1 MTLTTAK
8 HIHRRFR
15 LMLGLGLLALGLGAC
30 SSDELPQPGK
40 EPVQEN
46 AISLG
51 FYINVSDGVNP
62 ASDMS
67 RATPTD
73 GEYHPGS
80 GYENFIDIEGGD
92 FAIYFFDKDNKYIA
106 PFANPSLERL
116 DITNS
121 PSSKTYVAR
130 TKIESDELFNQITT
144 GPTKIVML
152 ANWRGQYPD
161 INTLEPGVTTISDLV
176 DAATIEYGSDPW
188 GAIID
193 YEHRIPLYG
202 VMQFPGVSLI
212 PVMLNLTGVDLHLL
226 RAFAKVE
233 VYQGPETLADLE
245 SVTLTRHN
253 TKAFCAPHGVYHQ
266 DQYVKGSYF
275 GDYTDSPSIPEG
287 VMSNDE
293 LPLPFYTDTRDNLKH
308 FIIYIPEFKNID
320 EIHGSQAQ
328 LNVTF
333 AGSDMPR
340 EVEFKYYNVPDNL
353 KDKVKEG
360 DYFNIMRNYWYQF
373 VVSKKTDDDIEL
385 EVEVDVQPYANCEIT
400 VDLGLQRD
408 KDGHLKIYLEKDG
421 SLPANLKAYLD
432 AYGKKLPENL
442 KYEPDL
448 GDYYA
453 LIPSPDGKMENAE
466 IWLKDIEGYRVIDNF
481 SDNNFFGDNTCHSNS
496 CSTRL
501 VQLTGSIS
509 LGSNIFRKDRYN
521 DRILQHNDDHSL
533 IAYAPDGTLVYKPA
547 ADHNTRY
554 PVESWSGDCEWNSK
568 ENKFDE
574 TRGNFYIEYT
584 DRYVEYAPTGKET
597 GNVVMK

>member
-51 FYINVSDGVNP
+51 FYINVGDGVNP

-152 ANWRGQYPD
+152 ANWRGRYPD
-161 INTLEPGVTTISDLV
+161 INNLEPGVTTIADLV
-176 DAATIEYGSDPW
+176 DDATIEYGSDPW
-188 GAIID
+188 GATIN

-320 EIHGSQAQ
+320 ENYTILHGSQAQ

-333 AGSDMPR
+333 EGSDMPR

-373 VVSKKTDDDIEL
+373 VVSKKTEDDVNL
-385 EVEVDVQPYANCEIT
+385 EVEIDVQPYANCELS

-408 KDGHLKIYLEKDG
+408 KDGHLMV
-421 SLPANLKAYLD
+421 YLD
-432 AYGKKLPENL
+432 KNGKLPENIQKYLDSHGKKLPEL
-442 KYEPDL
+442 KYEAEL

-453 LIPSPDGKMENAE
+453 FIPSNDGDVANAE
-466 IWLKDIEGYRVIDNF
+466 IWLKDIEGYHVLSNF
-481 SDNNFFGDNTCHSNS
+481 EEIHGNNGGK

-501 VQLTGSIS
+501 VERTNS
-509 LGSNIFRKDRYN
+509 LAMSETVFRKDRYN
-521 DRILQHNDDHSL
+521 DRIMQHNDDHSVVAYTTDETL
-533 IAYAPDGTLVYKPA
+533 IYKT
-547 ADHNTRY
+547 ADKPTTRY
-554 PVESWSGDCEWNSK
+554 PVESWEGKYVWNKNNNS
-568 ENKFDE
+568 FDE
-574 TRGNFYIEYT
+574 KRGNFYVEYT
-584 DRYVEYAPTGKET
+584 DRYVEYGTDGQPTGKYE
-597 GNVVMK
+597 MK